1 MEWDQKGLGRLLV
14 TSEAASPVDSF
25 CTQPRWCPSLVLT
38 ALGPLSN
45 ALNARNSFWALQVP
59 VTPGSLE
66 IKPELSKE
74 LLETKP
80 PPPPRLPLLPPDGP
94 ILGRQKG

>member
-1 MEWDQKGLGRLLV
+1 M
-14 TSEAASPVDSF
+14 P
-25 CTQPRWCPSLVLT
+25 T

-66 IKPELSKE
+66 IKLELSKE
-74 LLETKP
+74 LLKTKP
-80 PPPPRLPLLPPDGP
+80 PPLPLLPPDGP